1 MNENMNA
8 NSVKLPLV
16 VRIALW
22 LWIVTSL
29 GGAIYCFIFEG
40 EVDYK
45 EPLRLF
51 DEVLILGSIV
61 TFIVEFAQIV
71 RLFLRRSKAVNI
83 LVCCEF
89 LDLLFLPLTYRSLA
103 ETGES
108 VLGWVFPAAIP
119 HVAMILLL
127 LSPSARQWVALTRKH
142 EMIHLHKSLVNVHM
156 KMSLLVLG
164 VLLLLVVAVL
174 GGMMLFF

>member
-1 MNENMNA
+1 MNA
-8 NSVKLPLV
+8 NSIKLPLV

-89 LDLLFLPLTYRSLA
+89 LDLLFLPFL
-103 ETGES
+103 
-108 VLGWVFPAAIP
+108 I
-119 HVAMILLL
+119 HVDAKTSKRIG
-127 LSPSARQWVALTRKH
+127 RQASELCSDIFCR
-142 EMIHLHKSLVNVHM
+142 N
-156 KMSLLVLG
+156 
-164 VLLLLVVAVL
+164 
-174 GGMMLFF
+174 

>member
-45 EPLRLF
+45 EPLRVF
-51 DEVLILGSIV
+51 DEVLILGSIGM
-61 TFIVEFAQIV
+61 
-71 RLFLRRSKAVNI
+71 KHG
-83 LVCCEF
+83 
-89 LDLLFLPLTYRSLA
+89 LLGMR
-103 ETGES
+103 
-108 VLGWVFPAAIP
+108 
-119 HVAMILLL
+119 L
-127 LSPSARQWVALTRKH
+127 LSQTQTMMTKH
-142 EMIHLHKSLVNVHM
+142 GKMRHKRP
-156 KMSLLVLG
+156 KVL
-164 VLLLLVVAVL
+164 
-174 GGMMLFF
+174 

>member
-45 EPLRLF
+45 EPLRVF

-71 RLFLRRSKAVNI
+71 RLYLRRSNAVNI

-108 VLGWVFPAAIP
+108 LLGWVFPAAFP
-119 HVAMILLL
+119 HVATILLL
-127 LSPSARQWVALTRKH
+127 LSPSARQWVALTRKN
-142 EMIHLHKSLVNVHM
+142 EMIHPHKPLVNVHM
-156 KMSLLVLG
+156 KMALLVLG
-164 VLLLLVVAVL
+164 VLLLAVVVA